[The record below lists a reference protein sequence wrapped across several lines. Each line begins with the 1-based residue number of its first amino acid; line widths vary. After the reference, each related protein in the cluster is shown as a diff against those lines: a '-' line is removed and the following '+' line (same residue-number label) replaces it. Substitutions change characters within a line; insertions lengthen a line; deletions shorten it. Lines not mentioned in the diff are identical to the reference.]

1 MYFAS
6 AEPSSNQIALTAI
19 TPSGIK
25 QNDFVLT
32 ASGSLY
38 AVTSVDGTNA
48 TVGASA
54 LASLKGPKGAD
65 GTNGTDGAKGDKGD
79 QGDPGVGL
87 TGSATAIDTIA
98 EPSTAQA
105 SDIATKL
112 NEVITLLKARGVC
125 L

>member
-1 MYFAS
+1 MKQSHRILPFFCTAGDQGEKGVGMYFAS

-87 TGSATAIDTIA
+87 T
-98 EPSTAQA
+98 
-105 SDIATKL
+105 
-112 NEVITLLKARGVC
+112 
-125 L
+125 